1 MKNLLYI
8 FSFLLLV
15 SCNNDEFLDELPK
28 GKAIPETV
36 DDLAFL
42 LNNSRSINAGGSNTS
57 NVTDDIVYKEE
68 DLTYNSKKAYSW
80 ADHFY
85 EAVDEDRDWNDMYT
99 SIGRANFVIENVDG
113 FKDGELYSKKETKAR
128 AHFVRAY
135 SYFYLINGYAK
146 HYNAATAATDPGV
159 PMITSFDIS
168 QKKARSTVA
177 EIYELIMSDLELALD
192 GMVDVSD
199 HTTYQSKAAAYA
211 LLGRIYLYQE
221 NYEES
226 AKYSRMALDL
236 DNTISDY
243 NTFTAIDPT
252 NVSLGLNEYIDDYR
266 FNEEVLYNV
275 RPGNNRVGFYCSEK
289 LLNAFDQANDLRFK
303 FFCSNIDP
311 QGNDLGE
318 SYLAVNGLMGS
329 FAGISVP
336 EILLNYCEALMKKSS
351 SDATTALTY
360 LNMLRAKRYESGT
373 SFTDTD
379 LLNSI
384 LLERQ
389 LELRFSA
396 SRWFDMKRLGV
407 TASRTVDGQ
416 TYTLTPSSNNYVWA
430 IPLKVM
436 KINDLLEQNPR
447 GL

>member
-1 MKNLLYI
+1 MKNLIYI
-8 FSFLLLV
+8 VLFLLLV
-15 SCNNDEFLDELPK
+15 SCNNDVFLDELPK

-42 LNNSRSINAGGSNTS
+42 LNNSRSINAGGSNS
-57 NVTDDIVYKEE
+57 SDVTDDLIYLDE
-68 DLTYNSKKAYSW
+68 DLSYYSKKTYTW

-85 EAVDEDRDWNDMYT
+85 EIADDDRDWNDMYT
-99 SIGRANFVIENVDG
+99 SIGRANFVLENIDG
-113 FKDGELYSKKETKAR
+113 FKEGELYSKKETKAR

-146 HYNAATAATDPGV
+146 HYDANTASDDLGV
-159 PMITSFDIS
+159 PKITNFDIT
-168 QKKARSTVA
+168 QKKARNTVA
-177 EIYELIMSDLELALD
+177 EIYDLIMSDLEAALD
-192 GMVDVSD
+192 GLAEVSD

-211 LLGRIYLYQE
+211 LLGRIYLFQE
-221 NYEES
+221 NYDES

-236 DNTISDY
+236 NKTISDY
-243 NTFTAIDPT
+243 NTFSAIDPL
-252 NVSLGLNEYIDDYR
+252 NVSLGLNIYIDDFR
-266 FNEEVLYNV
+266 FNEEVVYSV
-275 RPGNNRVGFYCSEK
+275 TPGSNRVGFYCSEK
-289 LLNAFDQANDLRFK
+289 LLNAFDKTNDLRFK

-329 FAGISVP
+329 FGGISVP

-351 SDATTALTY
+351 PDATSALTY
-360 LNMLRAKRYESGT
+360 LNMLREYRYVTGT
-373 SFTDTD
+373 TFIDAD
-379 LLNSI
+379 LLSSI
-384 LLERQ
+384 MLERQ

-396 SRWFDMKRLGV
+396 ARWFDMKRLGI
-407 TASRTVDGQ
+407 TASRTIEGE
-416 TYTLTPSSNNYVWA
+416 TFTLTPSSKNYVWA

-436 KINDLLEQNPR
+436 ALNDLLEQNPR